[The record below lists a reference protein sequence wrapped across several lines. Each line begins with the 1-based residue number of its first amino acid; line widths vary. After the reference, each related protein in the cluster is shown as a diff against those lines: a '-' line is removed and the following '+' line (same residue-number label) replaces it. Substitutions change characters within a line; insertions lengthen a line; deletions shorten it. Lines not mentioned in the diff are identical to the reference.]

1 MWCLSPGPHADT
13 ASGCQNLQ
21 CGFRACCRS
30 GEWSCRAPTL
40 PKMSHLLVIAL
51 YPGNTGCCILC
62 HLENVSG
69 WNFNFAPVISMV
81 TYIKWKWSFR
91 KHERVRLDL
100 KCLKMSISLLFFNLK
115 NPKLEKTKCF
125 VFCRYTQFL
134 LSPNYPDLQT
144 SPAAAVLMIHL
155 IISDSWSVSEQALSF
170 TGEWFKKQNRS
181 ELITDW
187 RLRVRIIY
195 I

>member
-1 MWCLSPGPHADT
+1 
-13 ASGCQNLQ
+13 
-21 CGFRACCRS
+21 
-30 GEWSCRAPTL
+30 
-40 PKMSHLLVIAL
+40 MSLKK
-51 YPGNTGCCILC
+51 
-62 HLENVSG
+62 NVSG

-91 KHERVRLDL
+91 KHEEVILDL
-100 KCLKMSISLLFFNLK
+100 KCLKTSIELLFSIWKIK
-115 NPKLEKTKCF
+115 NWRSVKTKCF

-144 SPAAAVLMIHL
+144 WTNGSSSAAALMIHL
-155 IISDSWSVSEQALSF
+155 IISGSWSGAQGDVSLFNQQALSF

-181 ELITDW
+181 ELIDW
-187 RLRVRIIY
+187 RWPLRVRIIY